1 MAHLAHTLDRNGTAI
16 WIDSV
21 VQIYGDG
28 LRASVAYRVFAIAEE
43 EDAVYGILGLMP
55 LGETLDQPEAIH
67 PLWLEAAD
75 VVLVDSVSG
84 LAASSES
91 SVRA

>member
-16 WIDSV
+16 WVDAV
-21 VQIYGDG
+21 VRIYGDKS
-28 LRASVAYRVFAIAEE
+28 LTPAPYRVFAIAEE